1 MKLEDDSATFVEKV
15 KIFKG
20 VVTRF
25 QEFYLVCGSGERFGG
40 SEFWFWAPEA
50 SPEHSKFRA
59 VGNFRPARGPSPLNT
74 WKLLTESIA
83 CLQSAPNT
91 GAS

>member
-40 SEFWFWAPEA
+40 SEFWSWAPEA
-50 SPEHSKFRA
+50 SPEHSKF
-59 VGNFRPARGPSPLNT
+59 
-74 WKLLTESIA
+74 
-83 CLQSAPNT
+83 
-91 GAS
+91 